1 MDIKSIEQM
10 VLLIAMI
17 AISIMMLLTL
27 IISIM
32 GPRYTDRL
40 VAVSV
45 INTEINAF
53 MCILV
58 VYFAKG
64 YIIDIAL
71 VYGMI
76 GFLAIVIL
84 AKLKLKQYMEEHKTT
99 IHEQYKA
106 VRSND
111 GNN

>member
-1 MDIKSIEQM
+1 MDIKSIQQM

-27 IISIM
+27 IVSII
-32 GPRYTDRL
+32 GPRFTDRL
-40 VAVSV
+40 ILVSA
-45 INTEINAF
+45 INTEVNAL

-58 VYFAKG
+58 VYLAKG

-76 GFLAIVIL
+76 GFTAIVIF
-84 AKLKLKQYMEEHKTT
+84 AKLKLKQYLEEHNTT
-99 IHEQYKA
+99 VQDRFKA
-106 VRSND
+106 VSGND
-111 GNN
+111 SDN

>member
-1 MDIKSIEQM
+1 MDIQSIQQM
-10 VLLIAMI
+10 VLLAAMI
-17 AISIMMLLTL
+17 AVAIMMILTL
-27 IISIM
+27 IISIL

-45 INTEINAF
+45 INTEVNGM
-53 MCILV
+53 MCMLV

-84 AKLKLKQYMEEHKTT
+84 AKLKLKQYLEEHKTT
-99 IHEQYKA
+99 NNEQFKA
-106 VRSND
+106 VSSDD
-111 GNN
+111 GDN

>member
-1 MDIKSIEQM
+1 MDIKSIEQT

-17 AISIMMLLTL
+17 AISIMIFLTL
-27 IISIM
+27 IISIL
-32 GPRYTDRL
+32 GPRFTDRL

-45 INTEINAF
+45 INTEINAL

-84 AKLKLKQYMEEHKTT
+84 AKLKLKQYLEDHNTT
-99 IHEQYKA
+99 IQEQMKA
-106 VRSND
+106 VSSND
-111 GNN
+111 GDN